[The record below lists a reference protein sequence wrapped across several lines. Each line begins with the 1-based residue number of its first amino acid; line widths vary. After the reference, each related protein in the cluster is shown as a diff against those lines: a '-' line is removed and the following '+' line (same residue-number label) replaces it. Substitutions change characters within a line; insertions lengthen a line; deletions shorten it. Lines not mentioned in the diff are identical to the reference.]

1 MVSLHD
7 QVKVPGFRGLAGVAR
22 RDVTPPVGIRARNW
36 GPADWNASRGTH
48 RAMTLTAIALAE
60 EQAPGSGVSPARRTP
75 DGAPRPASGS
85 VPDGAAHPERTG
97 APRTDPLVM
106 ITVDATWW
114 RRVDDERGVRDAVL
128 AGLGLPPERLL
139 ISLSHTHAGPVL
151 CSHDADL
158 EGGELV
164 PAYLERLAAQAVDA
178 GREAVATLAPAT
190 LEWTTGRC
198 SLAADRELILG
209 AGGSHGEPVDT
220 GPAASGAATSA
231 GSGATADVTEDF
243 GLPVIGFNPSVPR
256 AATDDTVVIGRLSR
270 VGPHT
275 GHDHPAPTGHDHP
288 PSTADA
294 SRCPA
299 CAAAREPLPTTMPLA
314 TIVNYACHP
323 TTLAW
328 QNTLVSPDYVGAMR
342 DLVEESTGAPVAFF
356 QGASGELAPREQY
369 TGDVAVADRHGLSLG
384 HAVLAALAEL
394 PPPGTALEL
403 THAVQSGAPLG
414 MWEPRPVEG
423 SRVLRAVSDAVVLDL
438 RDLPSLAQMEA
449 EWADIDPRSRDE
461 RLRRARNLRDGYVTG
476 PTVEHPTWVW
486 QIGDGFL
493 VAHPGEAYSR
503 FQRTVREHAGDHPV
517 VVANLTNGPGFVYLP
532 TDQAYVRGAYQ
543 AWQSPL
549 APGSLARL
557 EQHANHLIDTLAA
570 TTPAPAQTSTEEQ

>member
-7 QVKVPGFRGLAGVAR
+7 RVTVPGFRGLAGVAR

-36 GPADWNASRGTH
+36 GPADWNASQGTH
-48 RAMTLTAIALAE
+48 RAMTLTAIALA
-60 EQAPGSGVSPARRTP
+60 QAPGTTPSHRTP
-75 DGAPRPASGS
+75 DGVAHPEQVGAPDGVAQPEQVGA
-85 VPDGAAHPERTG
+85 PDGATHPERPTHERPG
-97 APRTDPLVM
+97 APRAEPLVM

-164 PAYLERLAAQAVDA
+164 PAYLEHLAAQAVDA
-178 GREAVATLAPAT
+178 GREAVASLAPAT

-220 GPAASGAATSA
+220 TSA
-231 GSGATADVTEDF
+231 GAGATADATEDL
-243 GLPVIGFNPSVPR
+243 GTPVIGFNPSVPR

-270 VGPHT
+270 VE
-275 GHDHPAPTGHDHP
+275 PAAG
-288 PSTADA
+288 
-294 SRCPA
+294 
-299 CAAAREPLPTTMPLA
+299 EPLPTTTPLA

-369 TGDVAVADRHGLSLG
+369 TGDVAVADRHGTSLG
-384 HAVLAALAEL
+384 LAVLAALAEL

-403 THAVQSGAPLG
+403 TRVVQSGAPLG
-414 MWEPRPVEG
+414 VWEPRPVEG
-423 SRVLRAVSDAVVLDL
+423 SRVLRAVSDAVVLGL
-438 RDLPSLAQMEA
+438 RDLPTLAQMEA

-476 PTVEHPTWVW
+476 PSVEHPTWVW

-503 FQRTVREHAGDHPV
+503 FQRTVREHAGDRPV

-532 TDQAYVRGAYQ
+532 TDEAYVRGAYQ

-557 EQHANHLIDTLAA
+557 EQHATNLIDTLAA
-570 TTPAPAQTSTEEQ
+570 TTPAQTSTEDQ

>member
-36 GPADWNASRGTH
+36 GPADWNASQGTH
-48 RAMTLTAIALAE
+48 RAMTLTAIALGQE
-60 EQAPGSGVSPARRTP
+60 TPGSASS
-75 DGAPRPASGS
+75 RPT
-85 VPDGAAHPERTG
+85 PDGAAHPEPP
-97 APRTDPLVM
+97 APPEHPDVPHADPLVM

-139 ISLSHTHAGPVL
+139 VSLSHTHAGPVL

-164 PAYLERLAAQAVDA
+164 PAYLEHLAAQAVDA
-178 GREAVATLAPAT
+178 GREAVASLAPAT

-209 AGGSHGEPVDT
+209 AGGSHGEPVVTAPD
-220 GPAASGAATSA
+220 A
-231 GSGATADVTEDF
+231 SGATASAGPGAPVDVTEDF
-243 GLPVIGFNPSVPR
+243 GLPVIGFNPTVPR
-256 AATDDTVVIGRLSR
+256 AAVDDTVVIGRLSR
-270 VGPHT
+270 IEPG
-275 GHDHPAPTGHDHP
+275 PTG
-288 PSTADA
+288 
-294 SRCPA
+294 
-299 CAAAREPLPTTMPLA
+299 EPLPTTTPLA

-369 TGDVAVADRHGLSLG
+369 TGDVAVADRHGTSLG

-403 THAVQSGAPLG
+403 TRVVQSGAPLG
-414 MWEPRPVEG
+414 VWEPRPVEG
-423 SRVLRAVSDAVVLDL
+423 SRVLRAVSDVVVLEL

-476 PTVEHPTWVW
+476 PTVQHPTWVW

-503 FQRTVREHAGDHPV
+503 FQRTVREHAGDRPV

-557 EQHANHLIDTLAA
+557 EQHANHLIDTLTAA
-570 TTPAPAQTSTEEQ
+570 TPAPAQTSTEDQ

>member
-36 GPADWNASRGTH
+36 GPADWNASQGTH
-48 RAMTLTAIALAE
+48 RAMTLTAIALGQE
-60 EQAPGSGVSPARRTP
+60 TPGSASSRPTP
-75 DGAPRPASGS
+75 DGAARPGQVST
-85 VPDGAAHPERTG
+85 PDGAAHPEPP
-97 APRTDPLVM
+97 APPEHPDVPHADPLVM

-139 ISLSHTHAGPVL
+139 VSLSHTHAGPVL

-158 EGGELV
+158 EGGEHV
-164 PAYLERLAAQAVDA
+164 PAYLEHLAAQAVDA
-178 GREAVATLAPAT
+178 GREAVASLAPAT

-209 AGGSHGEPVDT
+209 AGGSHGEPVVTAPD
-220 GPAASGAATSA
+220 A
-231 GSGATADVTEDF
+231 SGATASAGPGAPVDVTEDF
-243 GLPVIGFNPSVPR
+243 GLPVIGFNPTVPR
-256 AATDDTVVIGRLSR
+256 AAVDDTVVIGRLSR
-270 VGPHT
+270 IELG
-275 GHDHPAPTGHDHP
+275 PTG
-288 PSTADA
+288 
-294 SRCPA
+294 
-299 CAAAREPLPTTMPLA
+299 EPLPTTTPLA

-369 TGDVAVADRHGLSLG
+369 TGDVAVADRHGTSLG

-403 THAVQSGAPLG
+403 THVVQSGAPLG
-414 MWEPRPVEG
+414 MWEPRPAEG
-423 SRVLRAVSDAVVLDL
+423 SRVLRAVSDVVGLEL

-503 FQRTVREHAGDHPV
+503 FQRTVREHAGDRPV

-557 EQHANHLIDTLAA
+557 EQHANHLIDTLTAA
-570 TTPAPAQTSTEEQ
+570 TPAPAQTSTEDQ

>member
-48 RAMTLTAIALAE
+48 RAMTLTAIALAQE
-60 EQAPGSGVSPARRTP
+60 TPGSASS
-75 DGAPRPASGS
+75 RPT
-85 VPDGAAHPERTG
+85 PDGAAHPGRVSTPDGAARPEPTG
-97 APRTDPLVM
+97 APRVEPLVM
-106 ITVDATWW
+106 IAVDATWW
-114 RRVDDERGVRDAVL
+114 RRVDDERGVRDAIL

-139 ISLSHTHAGPVL
+139 VSLSHTHAGPVL

-164 PAYLERLAAQAVDA
+164 PAYLAHLAAQAVDA
-178 GREAVATLAPAT
+178 GREAVASLAPAT

-198 SLAADRELILG
+198 SLAADRELVLG
-209 AGGSHGEPVDT
+209 AGGSHDEPVDT
-220 GPAASGAATSA
+220 TPGASGAP
-231 GSGATADVTEDF
+231 ADVTEDF
-243 GLPVIGFNPSVPR
+243 GLPVIGFNPTVPQTE
-256 AATDDTVVIGRLSR
+256 TDDTVVIGRLSR
-270 VGPHT
+270 VEPPT
-275 GHDHPAPTGHDHP
+275 GRDHPAPTGHDHP
-288 PSTADA
+288 LSTADA

-299 CAAAREPLPTTMPLA
+299 CADAREPLPTTTPLA

-403 THAVQSGAPLG
+403 THVVQSGAPLG

-503 FQRTVREHAGDHPV
+503 FQRTVREHAGNHPV

-557 EQHANHLIDTLAA
+557 EQHANHLVDTLAA
-570 TTPAPAQTSTEEQ
+570 TPPPAQTSTEDQ

>member
-7 QVKVPGFRGLAGVAR
+7 QVKAPGFHGLAGVAR

-36 GPADWNASRGTH
+36 GPADWNASQGSH
-48 RAMTLTAIALAE
+48 RSMTLTAIALAQE
-60 EQAPGSGVSPARRTP
+60 APGASPSHRTP
-75 DGAPRPASGS
+75 DGAACPASGS
-85 VPDGAAHPERTG
+85 VPDGVAHPG
-97 APRTDPLVM
+97 RTDEPLVM
-106 ITVDATWW
+106 IAVDATWW

-164 PAYLERLAAQAVDA
+164 PAYLEHLAAQAVDA

-231 GSGATADVTEDF
+231 GSGATVDVTEDF

-270 VGPHT
+270 VEPHT
-275 GHDHPAPTGHDHP
+275 AHDHPAPTGHDHP
-288 PSTADA
+288 PSTADTA
-294 SRCPA
+294 RCPA
-299 CAAAREPLPTTMPLA
+299 CAATREPLPTTTPLA

-369 TGDVAVADRHGLSLG
+369 TGDLTVADRHGTSLG

-394 PPPGTALEL
+394 PPPGTALAL
-403 THAVQSGAPLG
+403 THVVQSGAPLG

-423 SRVLRAVSDAVVLDL
+423 SRVLRALSDAVGLDL
-438 RDLPSLAQMEA
+438 RDLPTLAQMEA

-503 FQRTVREHAGDHPV
+503 FQRTVREHAGDRPV

-532 TDQAYVRGAYQ
+532 TDQAYERGAYQ

-570 TTPAPAQTSTEEQ
+570 TTPVPAQTSTEDQ

>member
-36 GPADWNASRGTH
+36 GPADWNASQGSH

-60 EQAPGSGVSPARRTP
+60 EQAPGSGVLPAHRTP

-85 VPDGAAHPERTG
+85 APDGAAHPEHTG
-97 APRTDPLVM
+97 APRSQPLVM

-128 AGLGLPPERLL
+128 AGLELPPERLL

-164 PAYLERLAAQAVDA
+164 PAYLEHLAAQAVDA
-178 GREAVATLAPAT
+178 GREAVASLAPAT

-198 SLAADRELILG
+198 ALAADRELVLG

-220 GPAASGAATSA
+220 GLAASGAATSA

-243 GLPVIGFNPSVPR
+243 GLPVIGFNPSVSR

-270 VGPHT
+270 IEPAVARS
-275 GHDHPAPTGHDHP
+275 APTEH
-288 PSTADA
+288 
-294 SRCPA
+294 
-299 CAAAREPLPTTMPLA
+299 AREPLPTTTPLA

-342 DLVEESTGAPVAFF
+342 DLVEESTGAPVAFL

-369 TGDVAVADRHGLSLG
+369 TGDVAVADRHGTSLG

-403 THAVQSGAPLG
+403 TQVVQSGAPLG
-414 MWEPRPVEG
+414 RWEPRPVGG
-423 SRVLRAVSDAVVLDL
+423 SRVLRAVSDAVGLDL
-438 RDLPSLAQMEA
+438 RDLPTLAQMEA

-532 TDQAYVRGAYQ
+532 TDEAYVRGAYQ

-570 TTPAPAQTSTEEQ
+570 TTPAPAQTSTEDQ

>member
-36 GPADWNASRGTH
+36 GPADWNASQGTH
-48 RAMTLTAIALAE
+48 RAMTLTAIALAQE
-60 EQAPGSGVSPARRTP
+60 TPGSASSRRTP
-75 DGAPRPASGS
+75 DGAARPGQVST
-85 VPDGAAHPERTG
+85 PDGAAHPEHTG
-97 APRTDPLVM
+97 ASQVEPLVM

-128 AGLGLPPERLL
+128 AGLGLAPERLL
-139 ISLSHTHAGPVL
+139 VSLSHTHAGPVL

-164 PAYLERLAAQAVDA
+164 PAYLEHLAAQAVDA
-178 GREAVATLAPAT
+178 GREAVASLAPAT

-209 AGGSHGEPVDT
+209 AGGSHGEPVVTAPD
-220 GPAASGAATSA
+220 A
-231 GSGATADVTEDF
+231 SGATASAGPGAPVDVTEDF
-243 GLPVIGFNPSVPR
+243 GLPVIGFNPTVPR
-256 AATDDTVVIGRLSR
+256 AAVDDTVVIGRLSR
-270 VGPHT
+270 IEPG
-275 GHDHPAPTGHDHP
+275 PTG
-288 PSTADA
+288 
-294 SRCPA
+294 
-299 CAAAREPLPTTMPLA
+299 EPLPTTTPLA

-369 TGDVAVADRHGLSLG
+369 TGDVAVADRHGTSLG

-403 THAVQSGAPLG
+403 THVVQSGAPLG
-414 MWEPRPVEG
+414 MWEPRPAEG
-423 SRVLRAVSDAVVLDL
+423 SRVLRAVSDVVVLEL

-503 FQRTVREHAGDHPV
+503 FQRTVREHAGDRPV

-570 TTPAPAQTSTEEQ
+570 TTPAPVQTSTEDQ

>member
-36 GPADWNASRGTH
+36 GPADWNASQGTH
-48 RAMTLTAIALAE
+48 RAMTLTAIALGQE
-60 EQAPGSGVSPARRTP
+60 TPGSASSRPTP
-75 DGAPRPASGS
+75 DGAARPGQVST
-85 VPDGAAHPERTG
+85 PDGAAHPEHTG
-97 APRTDPLVM
+97 ASQVEPLVM

-139 ISLSHTHAGPVL
+139 VSLSHTHAGPVL

-164 PAYLERLAAQAVDA
+164 PAYLEHLAAQAVDA
-178 GREAVATLAPAT
+178 GREAVASLAPAT

-209 AGGSHGEPVDT
+209 AGGSHGEPV
-220 GPAASGAATSA
+220 ATA
-231 GSGATADVTEDF
+231 PDASGATASAGPGAPVDVTEDF
-243 GLPVIGFNPSVPR
+243 GLPVIGFNPTVPR
-256 AATDDTVVIGRLSR
+256 AAVDDTVVIGRLSR
-270 VGPHT
+270 IEPG
-275 GHDHPAPTGHDHP
+275 PTG
-288 PSTADA
+288 
-294 SRCPA
+294 
-299 CAAAREPLPTTMPLA
+299 EPLPTTTPLA

-369 TGDVAVADRHGLSLG
+369 TGDVAVADRHGTSLG

-403 THAVQSGAPLG
+403 TRVLQSGAPLG

-423 SRVLRAVSDAVVLDL
+423 SRVLRAVSDVVVLEL

-503 FQRTVREHAGDHPV
+503 FQRTVREHAGDRPV

-557 EQHANHLIDTLAA
+557 EQHANHLIDTLTAA
-570 TTPAPAQTSTEEQ
+570 TPAPAQTSTEDQ

>member
-1 MVSLHD
+1 M
-7 QVKVPGFRGLAGVAR
+7 
-22 RDVTPPVGIRARNW
+22 
-36 GPADWNASRGTH
+36 
-48 RAMTLTAIALAE
+48 
-60 EQAPGSGVSPARRTP
+60 
-75 DGAPRPASGS
+75 
-85 VPDGAAHPERTG
+85 
-97 APRTDPLVM
+97 
-106 ITVDATWW
+106 
-114 RRVDDERGVRDAVL
+114 
-128 AGLGLPPERLL
+128 
-139 ISLSHTHAGPVL
+139 L

-164 PAYLERLAAQAVDA
+164 PAYLEHLAVQAVDA

-209 AGGSHGEPVDT
+209 AGGSHGQPVDT
-220 GPAASGAATSA
+220 APGKHVDTDPGASC
-231 GSGATADVTEDF
+231 ATADVAEDF
-243 GLPVIGFNPSVPR
+243 GLPVIGFNPTVPQD
-256 AATDDTVVIGRLSR
+256 ATDDTVVIGRLSR
-270 VGPHT
+270 VE
-275 GHDHPAPTGHDHP
+275 PAAPG
-288 PSTADA
+288 
-294 SRCPA
+294 
-299 CAAAREPLPTTMPLA
+299 EPLPTTTPLA
-314 TIVNYACHP
+314 TVVNYACHP

-342 DLVEESTGAPVAFF
+342 DLVEEATGAPVAFL

-403 THAVQSGAPLG
+403 THVVQSGAPLG
-414 MWEPRPVEG
+414 LWEPRPVES

-557 EQHANHLIDTLAA
+557 EQHANHLVDTLA
-570 TTPAPAQTSTEEQ
+570 TTPAPAQTSTEDQ

>member
-7 QVKVPGFRGLAGVAR
+7 RVTVPGFRGLAGVAR

-48 RAMTLTAIALAE
+48 RAMTLTAIALAQE
-60 EQAPGSGVSPARRTP
+60 TPGNASSRRTP
-75 DGAPRPASGS
+75 DGAARPASGS
-85 VPDGAAHPERTG
+85 VPDGAAHPERLTRPEHTG
-97 APRTDPLVM
+97 APRVEPLVL

-164 PAYLERLAAQAVDA
+164 PAYLEHLTTQAVDA
-178 GREAVATLAPAT
+178 GREAVASLAPAT

-198 SLAADRELILG
+198 SLAADRELVLA

-220 GPAASGAATSA
+220 MPVDMMPVDMMPVDTMPA
-231 GSGATADVTEDF
+231 GSGATADGSEDF
-243 GLPVIGFNPSVPR
+243 GLPVIGFNPTVPR
-256 AATDDTVVIGRLSR
+256 DAADDTVVIGRLSR
-270 VGPHT
+270 VE
-275 GHDHPAPTGHDHP
+275 PAAED
-288 PSTADA
+288 
-294 SRCPA
+294 
-299 CAAAREPLPTTMPLA
+299 PLPTTTALA

-328 QNTLVSPDYVGAMR
+328 QNALVSPDYVGAMR
-342 DLVEESTGAPVAFF
+342 DLVEEATGAPVAFF

-369 TGDVAVADRHGLSLG
+369 TGDVAVADRHGTSLG

-403 THAVQSGAPLG
+403 THVVQSGAPLG

-423 SRVLRAVSDAVVLDL
+423 SRVLRAVSDAVVLEL

-557 EQHANHLIDTLAA
+557 EQHANHLIDTLA
-570 TTPAPAQTSTEEQ
+570 TTPAPAQTSTEDQ

>member
-48 RAMTLTAIALAE
+48 RAMTLTAIALAQE
-60 EQAPGSGVSPARRTP
+60 SPGSASVRPTP
-75 DGAPRPASGS
+75 DGAAHPAQVGT
-85 VPDGAAHPERTG
+85 PDGAAHPERPA
-97 APRTDPLVM
+97 APRVEPLVM

-114 RRVDDERGVRDAVL
+114 RRVDDERGVRDVVL

-164 PAYLERLAAQAVDA
+164 PAYLEHLAAQAVDA
-178 GREAVATLAPAT
+178 GREAVASLAPAT

-220 GPAASGAATSA
+220 TPGASGT
-231 GSGATADVTEDF
+231 TADVTEDF
-243 GLPVIGFNPSVPR
+243 GLPVIGFNPTVPQD
-256 AATDDTVVIGRLSR
+256 ATDDTVVIGRLSR
-270 VGPHT
+270 VE
-275 GHDHPAPTGHDHP
+275 PAAPG
-288 PSTADA
+288 
-294 SRCPA
+294 
-299 CAAAREPLPTTMPLA
+299 EPLPTTTPLA

-369 TGDVAVADRHGLSLG
+369 TGDVAVADRHGTSLG

-403 THAVQSGAPLG
+403 THVVQSGAPLG
-414 MWEPRPVEG
+414 VWEPRPVEG
-423 SRVLRAVSDAVVLDL
+423 SRVLRAVSDVVVLAL
-438 RDLPSLAQMEA
+438 RDLPTLAQMEA

-503 FQRTVREHAGDHPV
+503 FQRTVRERAGDRPV

-557 EQHANHLIDTLAA
+557 EQHANHLIDTLA
-570 TTPAPAQTSTEEQ
+570 TTPAPAQTSTEDQ

>member
-7 QVKVPGFRGLAGVAR
+7 RVTVPGFRGLAGVAR

-48 RAMTLTAIALAE
+48 RAMTLTAIALAQE
-60 EQAPGSGVSPARRTP
+60 TPG
-75 DGAPRPASGS
+75 DASS
-85 VPDGAAHPERTG
+85 CSTPDGAAHPEQVRTPDG
-97 APRTDPLVM
+97 AAHPEPTAAPRVEPLVM

-114 RRVDDERGVRDAVL
+114 RRVDDERGVRDVVL

-139 ISLSHTHAGPVL
+139 VSLSHTHAGPVL

-164 PAYLERLAAQAVDA
+164 PAYLEHLAARAVDA
-178 GREAVATLAPAT
+178 GREAVASLAPAT

-220 GPAASGAATSA
+220 TPASGAPA
-231 GSGATADVTEDF
+231 GVTEDF
-243 GLPVIGFNPSVPR
+243 GLPVIGFNPTVPR
-256 AATDDTVVIGRLSR
+256 DATDDTVVIGRLSQ
-270 VGPHT
+270 VVT
-275 GHDHPAPTGHDHP
+275 GQSAT
-288 PSTADA
+288 
-294 SRCPA
+294 
-299 CAAAREPLPTTMPLA
+299 PLA

-342 DLVEESTGAPVAFF
+342 DLVEEATGAPVAFF

-369 TGDVAVADRHGLSLG
+369 TGDVAVADRHGTSLG

-403 THAVQSGAPLG
+403 THVVQSGAPLG

-423 SRVLRAVSDAVVLDL
+423 SRVLRAVSDAVVLEL

-503 FQRTVREHAGDHPV
+503 FQRTVREHAGDRPV

-570 TTPAPAQTSTEEQ
+570 TTPAPAQTSTEDQ

>member
-7 QVKVPGFRGLAGVAR
+7 RVTVPGFRGLAGVAR

-75 DGAPRPASGS
+75 DGAAHPAQVGTPGS
-85 VPDGAAHPERTG
+85 AAHPERTG
-97 APRTDPLVM
+97 APRGEPLVM

-114 RRVDDERGVRDAVL
+114 RRVDDERSVRDAVL

-164 PAYLERLAAQAVDA
+164 PAYLEHLAAQAVDA
-178 GREAVATLAPAT
+178 GREAVASLAPAT
-190 LEWTTGRC
+190 LEWTTGYC

-220 GPAASGAATSA
+220 PSASSGDTAPGLSGAP
-231 GSGATADVTEDF
+231 ADVTEDL
-243 GLPVIGFNPSVPR
+243 GLPVIGFNPTVPR
-256 AATDDTVVIGRLSR
+256 AAADDTVVIGRLSR
-270 VGPHT
+270 VE
-275 GHDHPAPTGHDHP
+275 PAAPGK
-288 PSTADA
+288 
-294 SRCPA
+294 
-299 CAAAREPLPTTMPLA
+299 PLPTTTPLA

-342 DLVEESTGAPVAFF
+342 ALVEEATGAPVAFF

-369 TGDVAVADRHGLSLG
+369 TGDVAVADRHGTSLG

-403 THAVQSGAPLG
+403 THVVQSGAPLG

-438 RDLPSLAQMEA
+438 RDLPTLAQMEA

-503 FQRTVREHAGDHPV
+503 FQRTVREHAGDRPV

-557 EQHANHLIDTLAA
+557 EQHANHLVDTLAA
-570 TTPAPAQTSTEEQ
+570 TTPAPAQTSTEDQ

>member
-48 RAMTLTAIALAE
+48 RAMTLTAIALAQE
-60 EQAPGSGVSPARRTP
+60 TEGTSPSRST
-75 DGAPRPASGS
+75 
-85 VPDGAAHPERTG
+85 PDGAAHPAQTG
-97 APRTDPLVM
+97 TPDGAARPEPSTAPRVEPLVM

-139 ISLSHTHAGPVL
+139 VSLSHTHAGPVL

-164 PAYLERLAAQAVDA
+164 PAYLEHLAAQAVDA

-209 AGGSHGEPVDT
+209 AGGSHGEPVAT
-220 GPAASGAATSA
+220 TSAASAAPVATTSA
-231 GSGATADVTEDF
+231 VSGASADVTEDF

-256 AATDDTVVIGRLSR
+256 AAVDDTVVIGRLSR
-270 VGPHT
+270 VEPH
-275 GHDHPAPTGHDHP
+275 TGHDHP

-299 CAAAREPLPTTMPLA
+299 CAAARDPLPTTTPLA

-369 TGDVAVADRHGLSLG
+369 TGDVAVADRHGTSLG

-403 THAVQSGAPLG
+403 THVVQSGAPLG

-438 RDLPSLAQMEA
+438 RDLPTLAQMEA

-503 FQRTVREHAGDHPV
+503 FQRTVREHAGDRPV

-557 EQHANHLIDTLAA
+557 EQHANHLIDTLAT
-570 TTPAPAQTSTEEQ
+570 TTPPPAQTSTEDQ

>member
-7 QVKVPGFRGLAGVAR
+7 QVKVPGFHGLAGVAR

-36 GPADWNASRGTH
+36 GPADWNASQGSH
-48 RAMTLTAIALAE
+48 RAMTLTAIALAQE
-60 EQAPGSGVSPARRTP
+60 APGASPSHRTP
-75 DGAPRPASGS
+75 DGAARPVSGS
-85 VPDGAAHPERTG
+85 VPDGAAHPG
-97 APRTDPLVM
+97 RTDEPLVM

-151 CSHDADL
+151 CSHDVDL
-158 EGGELV
+158 EGGELI
-164 PAYLERLAAQAVDA
+164 PAYLEHLAAQAVDA
-178 GREAVATLAPAT
+178 GREAVASLAPAT

-198 SLAADRELILG
+198 SLAADRELVLG
-209 AGGSHGEPVDT
+209 GGGSHGEPVAT
-220 GPAASGAATSA
+220 TPGTSATATSD
-231 GSGATADVTEDF
+231 ATADATQGATEAL
-243 GLPVIGFNPSVPR
+243 GTPVIGFNPAVPQ

-270 VGPHT
+270 VVT
-275 GHDHPAPTGHDHP
+275 G
-288 PSTADA
+288 
-294 SRCPA
+294 R
-299 CAAAREPLPTTMPLA
+299 AATPLA

-369 TGDVAVADRHGLSLG
+369 TGDLAVADRHGTSLG

-403 THAVQSGAPLG
+403 THVVQSGAPLG

-423 SRVLRAVSDAVVLDL
+423 SRVLRAVSDAVGLDL
-438 RDLPSLAQMEA
+438 RDLPTLAQMEA

-461 RLRRARNLRDGYVTG
+461 RLRRARNLRDGYVSG

-532 TDQAYVRGAYQ
+532 TDQAYERGAYQ

-570 TTPAPAQTSTEEQ
+570 TTPVPAQTSTEDQ

>member
-36 GPADWNASRGTH
+36 GPADWNASQGTH
-48 RAMTLTAIALAE
+48 RAMTLTAIALGQE
-60 EQAPGSGVSPARRTP
+60 TPGSALSRPTP
-75 DGAPRPASGS
+75 DGAARPGQVST
-85 VPDGAAHPERTG
+85 PDGAAHPEPP
-97 APRTDPLVM
+97 APPEHPDVPHADPLVM

-128 AGLGLPPERLL
+128 AGLGLAPERLL
-139 ISLSHTHAGPVL
+139 VALSHTHAGPVL

-164 PAYLERLAAQAVDA
+164 PAYLEHLAAQAVDA
-178 GREAVATLAPAT
+178 GREAVASLAPAT

-209 AGGSHGEPVDT
+209 AGGSHGEPVVTAPD
-220 GPAASGAATSA
+220 ASGATASA
-231 GSGATADVTEDF
+231 GPGAPADVTEDF
-243 GLPVIGFNPSVPR
+243 GLPVIGFNPTVPR
-256 AATDDTVVIGRLSR
+256 AAVDDTVVVGRLSR
-270 VGPHT
+270 IEPGPP
-275 GHDHPAPTGHDHP
+275 G
-288 PSTADA
+288 
-294 SRCPA
+294 
-299 CAAAREPLPTTMPLA
+299 EPLPTTTPLA

-369 TGDVAVADRHGLSLG
+369 TGDVAVADRHGTSLG

-403 THAVQSGAPLG
+403 TRVVQSGAPLG

-423 SRVLRAVSDAVVLDL
+423 SRVLRAVSDVVVLEL

-503 FQRTVREHAGDHPV
+503 FQRTVREHAGDRPV

-557 EQHANHLIDTLAA
+557 EQHANHLIDTLTAA
-570 TTPAPAQTSTEEQ
+570 TPAPAQTSTEDQ